1 MMVADLGP
9 TTLCDWVHARLPAEI
24 ALGTSFGVTV

>member
-9 TTLCDWVHARLPAEI
+9 TTLYDWVVARLPAQI
-24 ALGTSFGVTV
+24 TLGTSFGVTV